1 MWLNFKSLP
10 VISNSFLNA
19 GNCIRFRLLCVLN
32 GVGAKVG
39 VASSASVVVGVASF
53 ALSSSILSPS
63 FLWLSLYFVKALFSV
78 FQVQVNNFQK
88 VSFVYGT
95 LIEIFWSDW
104 HRSENLERIFGIIK
118 FSQKTKERILF
129 YCNDGFVCLFCGRI
143 RGHQKVLLKLSDI

>member
-95 LIEIFWSDW
+95 LIESFWSDLTKEFLSVYCIVVLW
-104 HRSENLERIFGIIK
+104 SHH
-118 FSQKTKERILF
+118 FSQISNEFSKGFLPYPLKRESMKGIVILI
-129 YCNDGFVCLFCGRI
+129 LI
-143 RGHQKVLLKLSDI
+143 